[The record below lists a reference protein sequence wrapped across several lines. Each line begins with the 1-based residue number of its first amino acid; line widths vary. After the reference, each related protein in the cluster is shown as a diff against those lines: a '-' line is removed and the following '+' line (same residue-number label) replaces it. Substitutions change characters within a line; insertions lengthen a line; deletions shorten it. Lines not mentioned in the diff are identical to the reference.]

1 MRLYFDY
8 TYIFV
13 LIGVII
19 SLLASMNVSATFRK
33 YSKQRVS
40 SGMPA
45 QVSARQIL
53 ESAGIYNVEIGQIRG
68 NMTDHYSP
76 SEKILRLSESVYGS
90 ASVAAVGVA
99 AHECGHALQDDQG
112 YGPLRLR
119 SAAVP
124 IANIGSK
131 IAWPVILLGLVFHWM
146 GIAQIGIGL
155 FVFVVVFQLITLPV
169 EFDASKRALR
179 ILSENQMLT
188 ETEMQGARK
197 VLTAAA
203 MTYVAAA
210 VTSILQL
217 LRLILIVN
225 GRRR

>member
-90 ASVAAVGVA
+90 ASVAAIGVA

-188 ETEMQGARK
+188 ESEMQGARK

>member
-1 MRLYFDY
+1 MRFYFDY

-13 LIGVII
+13 LIGGII
-19 SLLASMNVSATFRK
+19 SLIASMNVSATFRK

-131 IAWPVILLGLVFHWM
+131 IAWPVILLGLIFHWM

-188 ETEMQGARK
+188 ESEMQGARK